1 MSVRQLLDLSGR
13 VALVTGGS
21 RGIGLQ
27 MAVALGEMGARV
39 ALTARK
45 QNELDAARGQLEA
58 NGVECVTVAGD
69 LSASASIGSAVD
81 AVLQRWQQIDI
92 VVNNAGTNWAAP
104 AEDYPTE
111 AWRKVLDLNLDAAF
125 FLLREVATRSM
136 IPRRS
141 GKIVNIASVAGFL
154 GNPPEWEMRTI
165 AYNTSKGALV
175 AMTRALAA
183 EWGRY
188 NINVNAICPGFFPSK
203 MTKVTLERISSDVL
217 AMTPLARLGGD
228 EDLKG
233 SVVFLASEASRHIT
247 GHALVVDG
255 GCSIV

>member
-1 MSVRQLLDLSGR
+1 MGVRQLLDLSGR
-13 VALVTGGS
+13 IALVTGGS

-27 MAVALGEMGARV
+27 MAAALGEMGARV
-39 ALTARK
+39 ALTARR
-45 QNELDAARGQLEA
+45 QDELDAARAQLEGD
-58 NGVECVTVAGD
+58 GVECLTVAGD
-69 LSASASIGSAVD
+69 LSASASIASAVD
-81 AVLQRWQQIDI
+81 AVLQRWQQVDI
-92 VVNNAGTNWAAP
+92 VVNNAGTNWGAP
-104 AEDYPTE
+104 AENYPTE

-136 IPRRS
+136 IPRKR
-141 GKIVNIASVAGFL
+141 GKIVNIASVAGFS
-154 GNPPEWEMRTI
+154 GNPPSWEMQTV
-165 AYNTSKGALV
+165 AYNTSKGALI

-188 NINVNAICPGFFPSK
+188 NINVNTICPGFFPSK
-203 MTKVTLERISSDVL
+203 MTKVTLERIGADVV

-255 GCSIV
+255 GCSVV

>member
-1 MSVRQLLDLSGR
+1 MSVRQLLDLTGR

-27 MAVALGEMGARV
+27 MATALGEMGARV
-39 ALTARK
+39 ALVARK
-45 QNELDAARGQLEA
+45 QDELDAARAGLEA
-58 NGVECVTVAGD
+58 DGVDCLTVAGD
-69 LSASASIGSAVD
+69 LSASASIVVAVD
-81 AVLQRWQQIDI
+81 AILQRWRQIDI
-92 VVNNAGTNWAAP
+92 VVNNAGTNWGAP
-104 AEDYPTE
+104 AENYPTE

-125 FLLREVATRSM
+125 FLLREVAARSM
-136 IPRRS
+136 IPRKR
-141 GKIVNIASVAGFL
+141 GKIINIASVAGLF
-154 GNPPEWEMRTI
+154 GNPPAWQMQTV
-165 AYNTSKGALV
+165 AYNTSKGALI
-175 AMTRALAA
+175 AMTRTLAA

-203 MTKVTLERISSDVL
+203 MTKVTLERIGADVI

-233 SVVFLASEASRHIT
+233 SVAFLASEASRHVT

-255 GCSIV
+255 GCSVV